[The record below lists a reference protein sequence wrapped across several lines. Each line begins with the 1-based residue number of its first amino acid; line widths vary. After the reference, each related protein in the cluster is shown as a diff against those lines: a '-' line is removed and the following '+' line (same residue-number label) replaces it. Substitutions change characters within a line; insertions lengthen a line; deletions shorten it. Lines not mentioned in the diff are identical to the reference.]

1 MVNGLKGK
9 SGIVYLLLVGGVLFA
24 GFLMMGGASAI
35 TDTITINVTIQEFTQ
50 ITVLP
55 DSFTFENLN
64 PGSFSTTENFSI
76 KNTGSSNITNIY
88 IYTSTIDDEIIS
100 PLGSGNA
107 TAYASTG
114 FILIKNSTLSNHSHA
129 GRLEWNLSSVLQ
141 NETLDLDVGTT
152 QFIHGFYRNATYGDY
167 LFKVENGTE
176 GFCNN
181 SGAAMEIINT
191 AENGSAQHRDFSTE
205 STTAD
210 NTVDASNVYWGIFS
224 FTSGPLE
231 DHCVAVDSGCTKIF
245 IYKYDQRSN
254 FTGCDIDGSFDTTT
268 LTPSNEVNGTIYASI
283 PQGTPQGQAIIG
295 TLTINAA

>member
-1 MVNGLKGK
+1 MEY
-9 SGIVYLLLVGGVLFA
+9 SRIICSSIIIVMLVLFVLSTISTP
-24 GFLMMGGASAI
+24 GVFASN
-35 TDTITINVTIQEFTQ
+35 DTVSINVSITQFTQ
-50 ITVLP
+50 ISVLP
-55 DSFTFENLN
+55 DSITFADLL
-64 PGSFSTTENFSI
+64 PGGESNYVNVSVKNIGSTNVTA
-76 KNTGSSNITNIY
+76 IY
-88 IYTSTIDDEIIS
+88 VYTSSIADEIIS

-268 LTPSNEVNGTIYASI
+268 LTPGNETIGTIYASV
-283 PQGTPQGQAIIG
+283 PQGTPQGQAIVG
-295 TLTINAA
+295 TLTFDAS

>member
-1 MVNGLKGK
+1 MEY
-9 SGIVYLLLVGGVLFA
+9 SRIICSSIIIVMLVLFVLSTISTP
-24 GFLMMGGASAI
+24 GVFASN
-35 TDTITINVTIQEFTQ
+35 DTVSINVSITQFTQ
-50 ITVLP
+50 ISVLP
-55 DSFTFENLN
+55 DSITFADLL
-64 PGSFSTTENFSI
+64 PGGESNYVNVSVKNIGSTNVTA
-76 KNTGSSNITNIY
+76 IY
-88 IYTSTIDDEIIS
+88 VYTSSIADEIIS

-141 NETLDLDVGTT
+141 NEGTT

-224 FTSGPLE
+224 F
-231 DHCVAVDSGCTKIF
+231 
-245 IYKYDQRSN
+245 KYDQRSN

>member
-1 MVNGLKGK
+1 MEY
-9 SGIVYLLLVGGVLFA
+9 SRIICSSIIIVMLVLFVLSTISTP
-24 GFLMMGGASAI
+24 GVFASN
-35 TDTITINVTIQEFTQ
+35 DTVSINVSITQFTQ
-50 ITVLP
+50 ISVLP
-55 DSFTFENLN
+55 DSITFADLL
-64 PGSFSTTENFSI
+64 PGGESNYVNVSVKNIGSTNVTA
-76 KNTGSSNITNIY
+76 IY
-88 IYTSTIDDEIIS
+88 VYTSSIADEIIS